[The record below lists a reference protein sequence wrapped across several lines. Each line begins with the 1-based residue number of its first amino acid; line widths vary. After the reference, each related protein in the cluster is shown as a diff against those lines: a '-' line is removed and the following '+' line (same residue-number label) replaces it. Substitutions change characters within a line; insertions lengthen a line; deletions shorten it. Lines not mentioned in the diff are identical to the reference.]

1 MKIIRQTRKTLSLS
15 FDKNAELIVKVPKN
29 ISDRSINEF
38 LEKHKKWILEKKNL
52 LEKNNQKFEIWDF
65 FLFFWEEFDLCELE
79 AKNDKNVLIFDSK
92 KFFTNTKNP
101 EILRELFI
109 KFYKKEAKKYISK
122 KISEICELLNL
133 SFNKLKITSASSRWG
148 SCNSKKNIS
157 FSFRLILAP
166 KKSIDYVIVH
176 ELAHLSEMNHSKA
189 FWDLVQNYSDQIG
202 IWSYKENKKWLMQ
215 NHLKTNF

>member
-65 FLFFWEEFDLCELE
+65 FLFFWESFEL
-79 AKNDKNVLIFDSK
+79 KFYKK
-92 KFFTNTKNP
+92 GKFFFDGKYFYTNLEKS
-101 EILRELFI
+101 EDIKKELI
-109 KFYKKEAKKYISK
+109 KFYKKEAKKYISER
-122 KISEICELLNL
+122 ILEICKKLKID
-133 SFNKLKITSASSRWG
+133 FNFLKITSARSRWG

-176 ELAHLSEMNHSKA
+176 ELAHLSEMSHSKA
-189 FWDLVQNYSDQIG
+189 FWDLVQDYSDQIG

-215 NHLKTNF
+215 NNLKTNF

>member
-1 MKIIRQTRKTLSLS
+1 MKIIREKRKTLSIRIW
-15 FDKNAELIVKVPKN
+15 KWWELLVKVPKKVSQK
-29 ISDRSINEF
+29 IILDF
-38 LEKHKKWILEKKNL
+38 LEKHKTWISEKQNL
-52 LEKNNQKFEIWDF
+52 FEENSQKFEIWEK

-189 FWDLVQNYSDQIG
+189 FWYLVQDYSDQIG
-202 IWSYKENKKWLMQ
+202 IWSYKENKKWLRQ

>member
-1 MKIIRQTRKTLSLS
+1 M
-15 FDKNAELIVKVPKN
+15 D
-29 ISDRSINEF
+29 F
-38 LEKHKKWILEKKNL
+38 LEKHKTWISEKQNL
-52 LEKNNQKFEIWDF
+52 FEENSQKFEIWEK

-166 KKSIDYVIVH
+166 KNSIDYVIVH
-176 ELAHLSEMNHSKA
+176 ELAHLSKMNHSKA
-189 FWDLVQNYSDQIG
+189 FWNLVQDYSDQIG
-202 IWSYKENKKWLMQ
+202 IWSYKENKKWLRQ

>member
-1 MKIIRQTRKTLSLS
+1 MKIIREKRKTLSIRIW
-15 FDKNAELIVKVPKN
+15 KWWELLVKVPKKVSQK
-29 ISDRSINEF
+29 IILDF
-38 LEKHKKWILEKKNL
+38 LEKHKTWISEKQNL
-52 LEKNNQKFEIWDF
+52 FEENSQKFEIWEK

-166 KKSIDYVIVH
+166 KNSIDYVIVH
-176 ELAHLSEMNHSKA
+176 ELAHLSKMNHSKA
-189 FWDLVQNYSDQIG
+189 FWDLVQDYSDQIG
-202 IWSYKENKKWLMQ
+202 IWSYKENKKWLRQ

>member
-1 MKIIRQTRKTLSLS
+1 MKIIREKRKTLSIRIW
-15 FDKNAELIVKVPKN
+15 KWWELLVKVPKKVSQK
-29 ISDRSINEF
+29 IILDF
-38 LEKHKKWILEKKNL
+38 LEKHKTWISEKQNL
-52 LEKNNQKFEIWDF
+52 FEENSQKFEIWEK

-166 KKSIDYVIVH
+166 KNSIDYVIVH

>member
-1 MKIIRQTRKTLSLS
+1 MKIIREKRKTLSIRIW
-15 FDKNAELIVKVPKN
+15 KWWELLVKVPKKVSQK
-29 ISDRSINEF
+29 IILDF
-38 LEKHKKWILEKKNL
+38 LEKHKTWISEKQNL
-52 LEKNNQKFEIWDF
+52 FEENSQKFEIWEK

-92 KFFTNTKNP
+92 KFFTNTKSP

>member
-1 MKIIRQTRKTLSLS
+1 MKIIREKRKTLSIRIW
-15 FDKNAELIVKVPKN
+15 KWWELLVKVPKKVSQK
-29 ISDRSINEF
+29 IILDF
-38 LEKHKKWILEKKNL
+38 LEKHKTWISEKQNL
-52 LEKNNQKFEIWDF
+52 FEENSQKFEIWEK

-176 ELAHLSEMNHSKA
+176 ELSHLSEMNHSKA
-189 FWDLVQNYSDQIG
+189 FYSDQIG

>member
-1 MKIIRQTRKTLSLS
+1 MKIIREKRKTLSIRIW
-15 FDKNAELIVKVPKN
+15 KWWELLVKVPKKVSQK
-29 ISDRSINEF
+29 IILDF
-38 LEKHKKWILEKKNL
+38 LEKHKTWISEKQNL
-52 LEKNNQKFEIWDF
+52 FEENSQKFEIWEK

-176 ELAHLSEMNHSKA
+176 ELAHLNEMNHSKA
-189 FWDLVQNYSDQIG
+189 FWDLVQDYSDQIG
-202 IWSYKENKKWLMQ
+202 IWNYKENKKWLRQ